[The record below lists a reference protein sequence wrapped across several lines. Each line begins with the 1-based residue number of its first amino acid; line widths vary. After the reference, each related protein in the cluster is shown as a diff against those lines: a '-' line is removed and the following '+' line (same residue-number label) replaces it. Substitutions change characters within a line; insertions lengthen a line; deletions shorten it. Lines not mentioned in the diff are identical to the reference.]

1 MDHKVSKD
9 MISSGMIPSG
19 EKTQADL
26 GRTQYGSTP
35 SPNTLLDAYKSM
47 YGKKDETI
55 NEHHKKDADGN
66 TIPHEGEEL
75 NEFIGVALG
84 GLTKVV
90 GGLAGKAA
98 VGAGAKT
105 AAAGATK
112 AAAAGAGKAAAGAA
126 GKTAMTTG
134 AKVTGSGGQ
143 LMQTP
148 AVKKGLSGAVDKF
161 NKMDSFQK
169 FQTYQMGKDALNT
182 AGAAAQGVKG
192 ATTVRKK
199 GTGTVSADVDL
210 FDIVKGHLLDEG
222 YNEKEA
228 NEIMVNLTE
237 EQLDEILGALAKA
250 GMRGAEAVG
259 RATKPLAKAV
269 GEYGKGLG
277 KPPAP
282 KRKPFDP
289 VSKPTEPVKTNA
301 APKKTGNGDINK
313 MVDAVSSR
321 KKEVEKEKQAK
332 REKLTKMMSAN
343 EGSDLFDIVKGQ
355 LLDEGLSEE
364 EIKDIMLTLTPD
376 EILKEIEESSMSDG
390 SAGGAYQD
398 LGPQGGF
405 RSKEQINRMHN
416 DPKGTEKYGK
426 KLMKRVGQ
434 AVRDTGTPTVRKV
447 DESKK

>member
-47 YGKKDETI
+47 YERKDETI

-222 YNEKEA
+222 
-228 NEIMVNLTE
+228 
-237 EQLDEILGALAKA
+237 
-250 GMRGAEAVG
+250 
-259 RATKPLAKAV
+259 
-269 GEYGKGLG
+269 
-277 KPPAP
+277 
-282 KRKPFDP
+282 
-289 VSKPTEPVKTNA
+289 
-301 APKKTGNGDINK
+301 
-313 MVDAVSSR
+313 
-321 KKEVEKEKQAK
+321 
-332 REKLTKMMSAN
+332 
-343 EGSDLFDIVKGQ
+343 
-355 LLDEGLSEE
+355 LSEE
-364 EIKDIMLTLTPD
+364 EIQDIMLTLTPD
-376 EILKEIEESSMSDG
+376 EILNEISVGKMANYISAADKDVQKTAASIKKDGSVMSDDPRVKKMTNRAKG
-390 SAGGAYQD
+390 MALAGTKI
-398 LGPQGGF
+398 
-405 RSKEQINRMHN
+405 SKKMSPPRMEEYKNFDPKKPDPKQVAAQAQQEKNRQKSN
-416 DPKGTEKYGK
+416 DPMGVKNRNIG
-426 KLMKRVGQ
+426 GQ
-434 AVRDTGTPTVRKV
+434 GLDPMDK
-447 DESKK
+447 